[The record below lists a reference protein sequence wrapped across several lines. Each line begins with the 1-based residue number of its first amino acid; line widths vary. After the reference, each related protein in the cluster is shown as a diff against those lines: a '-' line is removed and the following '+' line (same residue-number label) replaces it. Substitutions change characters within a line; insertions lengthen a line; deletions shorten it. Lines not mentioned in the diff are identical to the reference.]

1 MIIRRVGVWSVS
13 RMYAAVSAVGGLIAG
28 LMLAGVALFSAGSAA
43 ANEEMPAFLG
53 PIFGI
58 GAVIFL
64 PIFYGVLGLLVG
76 AVGGALY
83 NVFAG
88 MVGGIEIDVA

>member
-1 MIIRRVGVWSVS
+1 
-13 RMYAAVSAVGGLIAG
+13 MYGAVSAVGGLIAG
-28 LMLAGVALFSAGSAA
+28 LMLAGVALFSASSAA
-43 ANEEMPAFLG
+43 PNADMPAFLG

-76 AVGGALY
+76 AIGGALY
-83 NVFAG
+83 NLFAG

>member
-13 RMYAAVSAVGGLIAG
+13 RMYGAVSAVGGLIAG
-28 LMLAGVALFSAGSAA
+28 LMLAGVALFSASSAA
-43 ANEEMPAFLG
+43 ANADMPAFLG

-76 AVGGALY
+76 AIGGALY
-83 NVFAG
+83 NLFAG

>member
-13 RMYAAVSAVGGLIAG
+13 RMYGAVSAVGGLIAG

-43 ANEEMPAFLG
+43 PNQDMPAFLG

-58 GAVIFL
+58 GAVIIL
-64 PIFYGVLGLLVG
+64 PIFYGVLGLLAG

-83 NVFAG
+83 NLFAG
-88 MVGGIEIDVA
+88 MVGGIEIDVT